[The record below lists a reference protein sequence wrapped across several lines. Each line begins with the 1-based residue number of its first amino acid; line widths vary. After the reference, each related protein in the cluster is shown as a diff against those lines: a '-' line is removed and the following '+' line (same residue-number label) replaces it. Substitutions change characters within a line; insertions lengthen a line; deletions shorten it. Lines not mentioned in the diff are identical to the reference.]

1 MHTHNSAN
9 PKRALSA
16 SSVAPSPQS
25 FVFKSSRYTAVDPDV
40 QPGWVRRRP
49 KLSDTLLRS
58 HATGA
63 TNVVDSPNGFIPLP
77 NAKTFPQSLS
87 RLPIFL
93 QANGLAPI
101 ESQPTSPCLSPSPP
115 PSPKPLPLTT
125 PQSTPALSSASFS
138 PVSPPSIL
146 RTPPNS
152 LSCVNT
158 RPKNTHSLSLTE
170 VFAELR
176 TPPAT
181 ASGSAVSK
189 YGLGPSGSY
198 FPLLSEEIT
207 PSRKSYTPTETDRQD
222 RSVKMKVIENAEALL
237 RALEWQGAGAK
248 LRERSDELDAITEKL
263 AALSLES
270 AGSDTASSVADSE
283 HEQDVG

>member
-146 RTPPNS
+146 RTPPDS

-198 FPLLSEEIT
+198 FPLLSEETT
-207 PSRKSYTPTETDRQD
+207 PVRISPRLRGMRGLVTCCSLGSLTLQRRRTGKTEVSR
-222 RSVKMKVIENAEALL
+222 
-237 RALEWQGAGAK
+237 
-248 LRERSDELDAITEKL
+248 
-263 AALSLES
+263 
-270 AGSDTASSVADSE
+270 
-283 HEQDVG
+283 